1 MKMPRLPRLLL
12 PICLPLLCVLGCETL
27 ADDGGK
33 SCTLIGCQSGLQVQ
47 LQRAT
52 WPAGSYSLNVILED
66 ATPVVC
72 IVTLP
77 FASVSTGA
85 SCSAATVQL
94 QTSGQAMGADQH
106 ALTGLWVQ
114 TTPAKVQLVLRR
126 DGAVVLDQT
135 LQPTYTT
142 SRPNGPDCEPVC
154 TQANQAVMIP

>member
-1 MKMPRLPRLLL
+1 MRRLPRLLL
-12 PICLPLLCVLGCETL
+12 LPTLLLLFPVFGCDVLGE
-27 ADDGGK
+27 DPGGK

-47 LQRAT
+47 LQHGT
-52 WPAGSYSLNVILED
+52 WPAGSYSLNVILDD

-85 SCSAATVQL
+85 TCSAATVQV
-94 QTSGQAMGADQH
+94 QTSGQALGADQH
-106 ALTGLWVQ
+106 AVTGLWVQ

-126 DGAVVLDQT
+126 DGAVMLDQT

-142 SRPNGPDCEPVC
+142 SRPNGPDCEPLC
-154 TQANQAVMIP
+154 TQANAVVVVP